1 MGNPLYRNGNIE
13 TGNFIIHSQQFLL
26 DMAKEGKEKKKKNK
40 NDIKDRVPNSC
51 RLHLKR
57 HFLPI
62 KKVNFK

>member
-1 MGNPLYRNGNIE
+1 MGNPLYRNGNTE

-26 DMAKEGKEKKKKNK
+26 DMAKESKEKKKKTK
-40 NDIKDRVPNSC
+40 MISKIEYQTPV
-51 RLHLKR
+51 KR